1 MGTKNLAT
9 MGLRRWASDAVAL
22 VVLMGALAAL
32 ASHMRSEM
40 DVSPDDGLL
49 MLSTT
54 SDAASSAAPKRNS
67 LLHWHFHWPHIH
79 IHWPWEHHIHLK
91 TVLTR
96 IAHGLEKD
104 AKKVEHWVESIPQ
117 KMDGALV
124 KLEGD
129 FKSFAKDARKVLK
142 SIGTFVKNFQPWLV
156 KLNTKIFGKRLGPIL
171 EKLEMAGIESFPG
184 VGTAVK
190 ILVDGVDVYND
201 VKGIDTCLKS
211 KDYDCVGKDLLNVL
225 TTVDG
230 IMVNNFKGM
239 KSVITGLNDA
249 IKVVKGGLEVEEAVE
264 KDFPLL
270 KDAFDLLEKKPLKA
284 QDAIKA
290 VYDLSEVTADVGSA
304 ILGADSGVVSK
315 WKVASK
321 RLKELVAVSKDVQAI
336 YVAGT
341 DIYPELK
348 KAKSCFKERKFVCV
362 GKEVAAILNQVDS
375 VIMDHFTAVSGVA
388 KDLAKVASG
397 VTIAVDTEQTYEQFK
412 DAFGYLAKTPLTV
425 ESVEKGLQELSSA
438 AGSLS
443 NEIEAANKLVGGHLK
458 DFSRFSSELIHV
470 STVVSNG
477 AKEAGEVLVA
487 GVDIKSQLLNAK
499 TCWHEKDYTCVAN
512 DLSAIAQDVSTA
524 ATAAHED
531 VSKFAR
537 AMANAAAT
545 IEVTSDVVAEY
556 GELKAFAED
565 MSTRPFTAAVAQR
578 ALGSLASA
586 LNGMSKVLKDLG
598 SLTNIASV
606 TEQIQKDINKALVV
620 DNDIST
626 TISCGVRVGQDLKTI
641 ESAWATKDWTKIGS
655 TVQDIISAIKTEL
668 DLFPNMKKMAVV
680 LADVQEADDLSM
692 NIMVTYDD
700 FNAALDDLKTANSAD
715 KVVGGLK
722 KLSTSLNDMKTDLDD
737 WKDLAGNRAS
747 ALVAKL
753 EKDLDIALTDTDTIE
768 KAMVDGI
775 DFESQLQQLMK
786 DAKTSPRDWSQIGED
801 LKALALLFQ
810 GSN

>member
-9 MGLRRWASDAVAL
+9 MGLRRWASAAVAL

-32 ASHMRSEM
+32 TSHMRSEM

-91 TVLTR
+91 TVLTT
-96 IAHGLEKD
+96 IAHGLEKG

-129 FKSFAKDARKVLK
+129 FKSFAKNARKVLK

-171 EKLEMAGIESFPG
+171 EKLEMAGIESIPG

-348 KAKSCFKERKFVCV
+348 KAKSCFKDRKFVCV

-375 VIMDHFTAVSGVA
+375 VIMAHFTAVSGVA

-412 DAFGYLAKTPLTV
+412 AAFEEFSESPLKVEDVEQGLA
-425 ESVEKGLQELSSA
+425 ELSSA
-438 AGSLS
+438 AESLS
-443 NEIEAANKLVGGHLK
+443 SEIESANQLVGGRLK
-458 DFSRFSSELIHV
+458 DFSKYASTELIRV
-470 STVVSNG
+470 SKVSDEVD
-477 AKEAGEVLVA
+477 KVLVA
-487 GVDIKSQLLNAK
+487 GVDIKSKLLNAK
-499 TCWHEKDYTCVAN
+499 TCWHEKNYACVAS
-512 DLSAIAQDVSTA
+512 DLSAISQDVSTA
-524 ATAAHED
+524 AGQWKD

-537 AMANAAAT
+537 AMARVAD
-545 IEVTSDVVAEY
+545 VTKVSSDVV
-556 GELKAFAED
+556 
-565 MSTRPFTAAVAQR
+565 
-578 ALGSLASA
+578 
-586 LNGMSKVLKDLG
+586 
-598 SLTNIASV
+598 
-606 TEQIQKDINKALVV
+606 
-620 DNDIST
+620 
-626 TISCGVRVGQDLKTI
+626 
-641 ESAWATKDWTKIGS
+641 
-655 TVQDIISAIKTEL
+655 
-668 DLFPNMKKMAVV
+668 
-680 LADVQEADDLSM
+680 
-692 NIMVTYDD
+692 
-700 FNAALDDLKTANSAD
+700 
-715 KVVGGLK
+715 
-722 KLSTSLNDMKTDLDD
+722 
-737 WKDLAGNRAS
+737 
-747 ALVAKL
+747 
-753 EKDLDIALTDTDTIE
+753 
-768 KAMVDGI
+768 
-775 DFESQLQQLMK
+775 
-786 DAKTSPRDWSQIGED
+786 
-801 LKALALLFQ
+801 
-810 GSN
+810 

>member
-32 ASHMRSEM
+32 TSHMRSEM

-67 LLHWHFHWPHIH
+67 LLHWHIHWPHIH
-79 IHWPWEHHIHLK
+79 FHWPWHHHIHLK
-91 TVLTR
+91 TLLSK
-96 IAHGLEKD
+96 IAHSFEKD
-104 AKKVEHWVESIPQ
+104 VKKVEHWVESIPQ

-129 FKSFAKDARKVLK
+129 FKSLAKDARKVLK

-171 EKLEMAGIESFPG
+171 EKLEMAGIESIPG

-230 IMVNNFKGM
+230 IMVNNFNGM

-270 KDAFDLLEKKPLKA
+270 KNAFDLLEKKPLKA

-348 KAKSCFKERKFVCV
+348 KAKSCFKDRKFVCV
-362 GKEVAAILNQVDS
+362 GKEGAAILNQVDS
-375 VIMDHFTAVSGVA
+375 VIMDHFAAVSGGA

-412 DAFGYLAKTPLTV
+412 AAFEEFSESPLTV
-425 ESVEKGLQELSSA
+425 GAVEQGLAELSSA

-443 NEIEAANKLVGGHLK
+443 NEIESANQLVGGRLK
-458 DFSRFSSELIHV
+458 DFSKYASSELIRV
-470 STVVSNG
+470 SKVSDEVD
-477 AKEAGEVLVA
+477 KVLVA
-487 GVDIKSQLLNAK
+487 GVDIKSKLLNAK
-499 TCWHEKDYTCVAN
+499 TCWHEKNYACVAS
-512 DLSAIAQDVSTA
+512 DLSAISQDVSTA
-524 ATAAHED
+524 AGQWKD

-537 AMANAAAT
+537 AMARVADVT
-545 IEVTSDVVAEY
+545 EVSSDVVAEY
-556 GELKAFAED
+556 GNLRAFAKD
-565 MSTRPFTAAVAQR
+565 MSTRPFTADVAQR
-578 ALGSLASA
+578 ALGSLATA
-586 LNGMSKVLKDLG
+586 LNGMSTVLHGLD
-598 SLTNIASV
+598 SLMPNIASV

-620 DNDIST
+620 DNDISS

-641 ESAWATKDWTKIGS
+641 ESAWATKDWAKIGS
-655 TVQDIISAIKTEL
+655 TVRDIISAIETEL
-668 DLFPNMKKMAVV
+668 KLFKNMQSVTKV
-680 LADVQEADDLSM
+680 LADVNEAVDLSM

-700 FNAALDDLKTANSAD
+700 FNAALDDLKGAKSED

-722 KLSTSLNDMKTDLDD
+722 KLSAALNDMKTDLED
-737 WKDLAGNRAS
+737 WQALAGNRAS

-753 EKDLDIALTDTDTIE
+753 EKDLDIAVTDTGVIT
-768 KAMVDGI
+768 KAVVDGY
-775 DFESQLQQLMK
+775 DFASELQQLMN
-786 DAKTSPRDWSQIGED
+786 DAKTSPRDWSQIGKD
-801 LKALALLFQ
+801 LKALAQLFQ